1 MVFIRDYS
9 TRTVA
14 ICGESRLDTT
24 QKSKVPHITEV
35 EQVEEESALHFA
47 FELQDNLSQP

>member
-9 TRTVA
+9 TKTVVNVSPDLTLPR
-14 ICGESRLDTT
+14 SRNYLIN
-24 QKSKVPHITEV
+24 SEV